1 MSSKGE
7 EYSLED
13 GGLRS
18 GVFSYFLIRGLKGEA
33 NSNGDHIITIAE
45 LFNFV
50 KTTVSI
56 YTGKVQTPTLTGDFD
71 ANMPVAFIRQ

>member
-1 MSSKGE
+1 MGHGE

-33 NSNGDHIITIAE
+33 NTNDDKIITIAE
-45 LFNFV
+45 LFKFV
-50 KTTVSI
+50 GNNVNI
-56 YTGKVQTPTLTGDFD
+56 YTSKVQTPTLTGDYD
-71 ANMPVAFIRQ
+71 VNMPVAFIRE